1 MPSHFTYYGYG
12 VEKTLYFGIMNSP
25 PATLSASFASQECR
39 MHS

>member
-1 MPSHFTYYGYG
+1 MSFYLINYGHG